1 MKFWPMTAAK
11 IMPELDLTSV
21 NLPAKISTR
30 VQQLTICWM
39 KKSLVFLVPFGISNQ
54 PSKTQANC
62 MLSA

>member
-21 NLPAKISTR
+21 YLPAKMSTR

-39 KKSLVFLVPFGISNQ
+39 KKSLVFLVPSGISNL
-54 PSKTQANC
+54 PSKTQAN
-62 MLSA
+62 